1 MSDAE
6 KPLPGASRPLS
17 SAEEVRAA
25 WDQFREGAVVRCA
38 RDGAHVALAVD
49 ATAGAY
55 RLVCTRCGAASF
67 WFESDPQG
75 IRFRTLLPVRGAS
88 EAGDE

>member
-1 MSDAE
+1 MTDAE
-6 KPLPGASRPLS
+6 KPLPGPARPLS
-17 SAEEVRAA
+17 SSDEVRLA
-25 WDQFREGAVVRCA
+25 WDEFRAGAVVRCA

-55 RLVCTRCGAASF
+55 RLVCVRCGAASF

-75 IRFRTLLPVRGAS
+75 IRIRTLLPVRGAG